1 MSTVFM
7 NSENNKTVDA
17 HNLKFKISQTK
28 WIYEEVTSTFYYQ
41 NLVSTEH
48 GRIQKKQQRW
58 I

>member
-48 GRIQKKQQRW
+48 GRIQKKQQR
-58 I
+58 

>member
-7 NSENNKTVDA
+7 NSENNKIVDA

-28 WIYEEVTSTFYYQ
+28 WIYKEVTSTFYYQ

-48 GRIQKKQQRW
+48 GRIQKKQQR
-58 I
+58 